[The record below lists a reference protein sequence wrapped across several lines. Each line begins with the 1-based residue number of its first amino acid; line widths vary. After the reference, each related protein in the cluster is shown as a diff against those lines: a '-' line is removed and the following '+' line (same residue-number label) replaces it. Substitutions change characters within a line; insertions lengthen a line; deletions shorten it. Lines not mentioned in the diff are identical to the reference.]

1 MEKMNN
7 KKLIRRSNRREIR
20 RKLVDLIKNPY
31 LLIPC
36 LILVLKCA
44 YILFEL
50 YWFTITS
57 FKSPSEFRT
66 DILGLPSTLRWE
78 NFTNVLNN
86 FRVKA
91 TIGNEIVFIGIAEQ
105 FLNTLYYCFV
115 GAFVKV
121 LVPCV
126 VAYAVSKF
134 SYKFNIVL
142 IGTYWVMRL
151 MPVVGTGAA
160 SLKLFSALGLYNN
173 MWLFTIVSNFS
184 YTGNSFLIFIAVFS
198 GISNTYREAAAID
211 GASEIIIFFKIILPQ
226 VLNVFVILVFSGF
239 SGNWD
244 NYTTPLLYF
253 PAFPTLSVG
262 IYHLS
267 TTVSGAF
274 SNITTK
280 FAGFLMLS
288 VPIVVVYWLNRKKIL
303 GKVSMGGLK
312 E

>member
-1 MEKMNN
+1 MEKIDR
-7 KKLIRRSNRREIR
+7 KKLIRKSNGRIIR
-20 RKLVDLIKNPY
+20 RKFLDLIKNPY
-31 LLIPC
+31 LLIP
-36 LILVLKCA
+36 LIILTLKCI

-50 YWFTITS
+50 YWFVITS

-66 DILGLPSTLRWE
+66 DILGFPSVFRWE

-86 FRVKA
+86 FRVKVS
-91 TIGNEIVFIGIAEQ
+91 TGNQIVFIGIAEQ
-105 FLNTLYYCFV
+105 FFYTLYYCFV
-115 GAFVKV
+115 GAVVKV
-121 LVPCV
+121 LVPCT

-134 SYKFNIVL
+134 PYKFNIVL
-142 IGTYWVMRL
+142 IGTYWIMRL

-160 SLKLFSALGLYNN
+160 SLKLFSAFGLYNN
-173 MWLFTIVSNFS
+173 IWLFTIVSNFS
-184 YTGNSFLIFIAVFS
+184 YTGNAFLIFIAVFS
-198 GISNTYREAAAID
+198 GVSNTYREAAAID

-226 VLNVFVILVFSGF
+226 VFNVFVILAFSSF
-239 SGNWD
+239 AGNWD
-244 NYTTPLLYF
+244 NYTTPMLYF
-253 PAFPTLSVG
+253 PAYPTLSVG

-288 VPIVVVYWLNRKKIL
+288 IPIVAVYWMNRKKIL